1 MSWWITF
8 MPEMDGQSRDRHGR
22 SASRH
27 DATEKSQRT
36 RAQERADEID
46 ISPTHLLAEI
56 EGLNAELAAARKQSD
71 EYLAGLQR
79 ERAEFTNFRRRTT
92 EEREQWLGLASE
104 SLIRKM
110 LAIADD
116 FDRAIEAMPAE
127 LAENPWAQGV
137 AAIDRKLRQLLE
149 SEGVSP
155 LETVGKAFD
164 PREHEAISSVPGTGR
179 PQGEVVAEVQ
189 RGYRM
194 RNRVLRP
201 ALVAVVSD
209 GDERGESAP
218 ADDDRRD
225 I

>member
-155 LETVGKAFD
+155 LESVGKPFD
-164 PREHEAISSVPGTGR
+164 PREHEAISNVPDTGR
-179 PQGEVVAEVQ
+179 PVGEVVAELQ
-189 RGYRM
+189 RGYKLRD
-194 RNRVLRP
+194 RVLRP
-201 ALVAVVSD
+201 ALVGVAK
-209 GDERGESAP
+209 GGAKAAP
-218 ADDDRRD
+218 APSEQA
-225 I
+225 

>member
-1 MSWWITF
+1 
-8 MPEMDGQSRDRHGR
+8 MPDLRDLRGR
-22 SASRH
+22 PLGRNGNPASARPAH
-27 DATEKSQRT
+27 AAGHRT
-36 RAQERADEID
+36 RAQERIDEID
-46 ISPTHLLAEI
+46 VSPTKLLADI
-56 EGLNAELAAARKQSD
+56 EALKGELESTRTKSD

-127 LAENPWAQGV
+127 LAGNPWAQGV

-155 LETVGKAFD
+155 LESVGKPFD
-164 PREHEAISSVPGTGR
+164 PREHEAISNVPDTGR
-179 PQGEVVAEVQ
+179 PVGEVVAELQ
-189 RGYRM
+189 RGYKLRD
-194 RNRVLRP
+194 RVLRP
-201 ALVAVVSD
+201 ALVAVASD
-209 GDERGESAP
+209 GDGSGPSGSPGGEPGEA
-218 ADDDRRD
+218 
-225 I
+225 

>member
-8 MPEMDGQSRDRHGR
+8 MPDMDGQSRNRHGR
-22 SASRH
+22 AANRH
-27 DATEKSQRT
+27 DATETSHRT

-46 ISPTHLLAEI
+46 ISPTQLLAEI
-56 EGLNAELAAARKQSD
+56 EGLKAELAAARKQSE

-116 FDRAIEAMPAE
+116 FDRAIEAMPPE

-137 AAIDRKLRQLLE
+137 AAIDRKLRLLLE

-155 LETVGKAFD
+155 LEAVGKAFD
-164 PREHEAISSVPGTGR
+164 PREHEAITSVPGTGR

-189 RGYRM
+189 RGYKLRD
-194 RNRVLRP
+194 RVLRP
-201 ALVAVVSD
+201 ALVAVASD
-209 GDERGESAP
+209 GDGRGESAP
-218 ADDDRRD
+218 PDEDSRD
-225 I
+225 N